1 LVFVGIWDGELMGWV
16 DGVDAFLMRMRLR
29 VGSWRW
35 KLEIVGGDVI
45 DGRDRVGLS
54 VRRGRVMCYARY
66 SSSFSLYSSSRV
78 PAYWSVSDVLQFSC
92 DASDEPFTGF
102 QWRNT
107 LRLLDL
113 GTWDSLTTIPR
124 YLRQPT
130 SDAELAEVLYRSVH
144 TKLHNALSPIF
155 MLRSSFE

>member
-1 LVFVGIWDGELMGWV
+1 M
-16 DGVDAFLMRMRLR
+16 MRMQLR
-29 VGSWRW
+29 VGSWMWRM
-35 KLEIVGGDVI
+35 EIVGGDVI

-54 VRRGRVMCYARY
+54 VRRSRVMYYARY

-92 DASDEPFTGF
+92 DAPDEPFTGF

-107 LRLLDL
+107 LRLPEL
-113 GTWDSLTTIPR
+113 GTWDTSSTIPR
-124 YLRQPT
+124 HLRQPT

-144 TKLHNALSPIF
+144 TKLHNALSPTF
-155 MLRSSFE
+155 MLRSSIE